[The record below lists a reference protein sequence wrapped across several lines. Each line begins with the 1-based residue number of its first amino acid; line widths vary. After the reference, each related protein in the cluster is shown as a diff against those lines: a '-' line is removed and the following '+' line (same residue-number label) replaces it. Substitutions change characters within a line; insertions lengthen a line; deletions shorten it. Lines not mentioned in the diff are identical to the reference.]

1 MEREMGIEREELKEK
16 RWLSF
21 VEVENK
27 VMEELEERSVDSV

>member
-1 MEREMGIEREELKEK
+1 VEREMGIEREELKEK
-16 RWLSF
+16 HWLSF

>member
-1 MEREMGIEREELKEK
+1 VEREMGIEREELKEK

>member
-1 MEREMGIEREELKEK
+1 MGIEREELKEK